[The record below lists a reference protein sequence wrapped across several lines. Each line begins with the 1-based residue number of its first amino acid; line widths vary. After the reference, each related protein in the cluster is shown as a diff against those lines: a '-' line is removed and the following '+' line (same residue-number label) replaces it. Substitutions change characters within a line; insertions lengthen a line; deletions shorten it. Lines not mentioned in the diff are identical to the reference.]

1 MGITMKLKMKKG
13 RSLDL
18 ENIVHAH
25 RAKENIVL
33 AKEDRKDESVL
44 AKEERKE
51 KARKSMVAAKDLVV
65 ANRAK
70 DKLKQAVNKA
80 NNMCPECQNVYKTDE
95 VICRKCG
102 VKRKGEHDKSLDAG
116 LQAIVKQE
124 QEKRRQGAEDSI
136 GPEDIVVVA
145 EPLVVNSE
153 KQEGKKGNQKQRI
166 KEKAKRAREK
176 QEGKQAGGK
185 VKSPAS
191 LPAPSPRG
199 NSVQHEAE
207 VAKDSKKKVKV
218 KVKVKKDQAAP
229 EVENKSKK
237 DEWD

>member
-51 KARKSMVAAKDLVV
+51 KARKSIIGAKHEMLAIQEGLAKENRKAKARKSMVAAKDLVV

-153 KQEGKKGNQKQRI
+153 KQEGKKG
-166 KEKAKRAREK
+166 
-176 QEGKQAGGK
+176 
-185 VKSPAS
+185 
-191 LPAPSPRG
+191 
-199 NSVQHEAE
+199 
-207 VAKDSKKKVKV
+207 
-218 KVKVKKDQAAP
+218 
-229 EVENKSKK
+229 
-237 DEWD
+237 

>member
-1 MGITMKLKMKKG
+1 MG
-13 RSLDL
+13 
-18 ENIVHAH
+18 NIVHAH

-44 AKEERKE
+44 AKEERKAKARKSIIGAKHE
-51 KARKSMVAAKDLVV
+51 MVAIRAKEERKAKARKSMVAAKDLVV

-124 QEKRRQGAEDSI
+124 QEKRRQG
-136 GPEDIVVVA
+136 
-145 EPLVVNSE
+145 
-153 KQEGKKGNQKQRI
+153 
-166 KEKAKRAREK
+166 
-176 QEGKQAGGK
+176 
-185 VKSPAS
+185 
-191 LPAPSPRG
+191 
-199 NSVQHEAE
+199 
-207 VAKDSKKKVKV
+207 
-218 KVKVKKDQAAP
+218 
-229 EVENKSKK
+229 
-237 DEWD
+237 